1 MGTKIR
7 MLCDVKNDEDFSFLV
22 TPHKDGSLSIHGI
35 DLDVA
40 IRCTTKQAIG
50 LCEELTKA
58 INKSQIKAKAA

>member
-7 MLCDVKNDEDFSFLV
+7 MTCDVKNDKDFSFLV
-22 TPHKDGSLSIHGI
+22 TSHKDGTLSIHGI
-35 DLDVA
+35 DLDVD
-40 IRCTTKQAIG
+40 IRCATRQAIG